1 MKLEILKN
9 QPALPHRPQP
19 QRTQT
24 KKWDGAF
31 RGGICPSRQCR
42 RQCKIFASGVNFSI
56 FTHFLCFFFL
66 KLLQL
71 GEIDGVK
78 ILA

>member
-31 RGGICPSRQCR
+31 FISTEGALR
-42 RQCKIFASGVNFSI
+42 RHMTYDIHPNPI
-56 FTHFLCFFFL
+56 H
-66 KLLQL
+66 
-71 GEIDGVK
+71 I
-78 ILA
+78 

>member
-31 RGGICPSRQCR
+31 FISTEGALRRHMTYDNHPIHPSQSYTNMAL
-42 RQCKIFASGVNFSI
+42 KTAS
-56 FTHFLCFFFL
+56 H
-66 KLLQL
+66 KLR
-71 GEIDGVK
+71 
-78 ILA
+78 

>member
-24 KKWDGAF
+24 KKWDGSFFISTKGAL
-31 RGGICPSRQCR
+31 R
-42 RQCKIFASGVNFSI
+42 RPMTYDNHPIHPCIHPNPQIVLKTTS
-56 FTHFLCFFFL
+56 HELRCF
-66 KLLQL
+66 KMH
-71 GEIDGVK
+71 
-78 ILA
+78 